1 MRSKIVFIVISLLFY
16 NGIVVSWTVYDPL
29 NFGQNS
35 SHFVK
40 EVAHFAKQIE
50 DIERTAARVQF
61 EISAAQRLVDRL
73 KKLDLTSISSISR
86 QINSLRSRARS
97 IGYAYEGVANQFER
111 FYGRGGMFSPK
122 LKDWQK
128 QSDDS
133 IKDAMVSQ
141 GLLERSEK
149 HMVDLDKVVEDKR
162 NSQGDSDTLQ
172 ALGEINAIQSKQLA
186 DLSEII
192 ATDARAKQSVIMEE
206 RSKQKNLQDY
216 EAHLM
221 KDFNVHR
228 KSRPLTHFPSLG
240 TTAPRR

>member
-1 MRSKIVFIVISLLFY
+1 MRSVIISSAAITLMISRVAFT
-16 NGIVVSWTVYDPL
+16 WTVYDPA
-29 NFGQNS
+29 NYFQNATQ
-35 SHFVK
+35 FAK

-50 DIERTAARVQF
+50 DIERTAARIEY
-61 EISAAQRLVDRL
+61 EINAAKRLAQRL
-73 KKLDLTSISSISR
+73 KKFDLTSISSISR

-97 IGYAYEGVANQFER
+97 IGYAYESVANQFEH
-111 FYGRGGMFSPK
+111 FYGRGGKFSPRFK
-122 LKDWQK
+122 QWQK

-149 HMVDLDKVVEDKR
+149 HMVDLNKVVEDKR
-162 NSQGDSDTLQ
+162 KAGGDSDTLQ

-186 DLSEII
+186 DLSEIV

-206 RSKQKNLQDY
+206 RAKQNELKDY

-221 KDFNVHR
+221 KDFNKHS
-228 KSRPLTHFPSLG
+228 KSRPLAYFPSLG

>member
-1 MRSKIVFIVISLLFY
+1 MRFKKVAATSVVLF
-16 NGIVVSWTVYDPL
+16 NGIAGSWTFHDPI
-29 NFGQNS
+29 NFGQNTA
-35 SHFVK
+35 HFAK

-50 DIERTAARVQF
+50 DIERTAARIEY
-61 EISAAQRLVDRL
+61 EINAAKRLGQRL
-73 KKLDLTSISSISR
+73 KKFDLTSISSISR

-111 FYGRGGMFSPK
+111 FYGRGGRFSPK
-122 LKDWQK
+122 FKDWQK
-128 QSDDS
+128 QSDES

-162 NSQGDSDTLQ
+162 NALGDSDTLQ
-172 ALGEINAIQSKQLA
+172 ALGEINAIQSKQIA
-186 DLSEII
+186 DLSEIV
-192 ATDARAKQSVIMEE
+192 ATDARAKQSAMMEE
-206 RSKQKNLQDY
+206 RSKQKDLQDY

-221 KDFNVHR
+221 KDFEKHG